1 MEIYKEGAPLIYKER
16 MLTLE
21 AGKIFYPDVKTKTG
35 QKAIMMDWE
44 TPIMAAHAQYVAANG
59 GRILEIGFGLG
70 ISAGYIQSY
79 SPESH
84 VIVEIHP
91 EIASQARTWGKQ
103 GRGVTIL
110 EGDWYNLTKEI
121 EANGP
126 YDGIFY
132 DAFGDTNIK
141 YLVNFCASIINKGGR
156 FTLWN
161 PLPYPF
167 GKERQKLPDAEVSY
181 DVIELKEYN
190 IPENDYF
197 EFDQYYLPKI
207 QF

>member
-1 MEIYKEGAPLIYKER
+1 MAYKER
-16 MLTLE
+16 ILTFQ
-21 AGKIFYPDVKTKTG
+21 ADKIFYPDVSTKTG
-35 QKAIMMDWE
+35 EKAVMMDWE
-44 TPIMAAHAQYVAANG
+44 TPLMAAHAQYVAENRG
-59 GRILEIGFGLG
+59 KVLEIGFGLG

-79 SPESH
+79 VPESH
-84 VIVEIHP
+84 TIVEIHP

-110 EGDWYNLTKEI
+110 EGDWYELKKEI

-132 DAFGDTNIK
+132 DAFGDINIG
-141 YLVNFCASIINKGGR
+141 YLVEFCVSIVNKGGR

-167 GKERQKLPDAEVSY
+167 GNEQRIIGAAVTY
-181 DVIELKEYN
+181 DVMELKGT

-197 EFDQYYLPKI
+197 EYDQYYLPKI
-207 QF
+207 QL

>member
-1 MEIYKEGAPLIYKER
+1 MIYKEGTPVIYKDR
-16 MLTLE
+16 ALTFE

-44 TPIMAAHAQYVAANG
+44 APIMNASAQYVAENG

-103 GRGVTIL
+103 GSGVKVL
-110 EGDWYNLTKEI
+110 EGDWYDLTKEI

-132 DAFGDTNIK
+132 DAFGDINIK

-167 GKERQKLPDAEVSY
+167 GKENQRLPDASVTYEVI
-181 DVIELKEYN
+181 DLKEAN

>member
-1 MEIYKEGAPLIYKER
+1 MVYRDKV
-16 MLTLE
+16 LTFQ
-21 AGKIFYPDVKTKTG
+21 ADKIFYPDVKTKTG
-35 QKAIMMDWE
+35 KKAVMMDWE
-44 TPIMAAHAQYVAANG
+44 TPLMAAHAQYVAENG

-79 SPESH
+79 GAESH

-91 EIASQARTWGKQ
+91 EIASKARNWGKK
-103 GRGVTIL
+103 GRGVKVL
-110 EGDWYNLTKEI
+110 EGDWYDLREDI

-141 YLVNFCASIINKGGR
+141 YLVEFCSGIINKGGR
-156 FTLWN
+156 LTVWN

-167 GKERQKLPDAEVSY
+167 GREEQKLPNAYVSY
-181 DVIELKEYN
+181 DVIDLKQYY

-197 EFDQYYLPKI
+197 EYDQYYLPKI